1 MTMTVNPYQGFTS
14 DVIKDPKRFV
24 GRTDVIKNC
33 IDAINAP
40 LSMIALFG
48 KRGIGKS
55 SLLRQI
61 QSMANGEYGLPKFSG
76 LSHLIPKRPRKYLTV
91 YYQCDSLIKN
101 INELI
106 ERLLNDQDEEDGLLR
121 LVPNDGK
128 DIVEF
133 TRTKGVKGGVDLK
146 VVNWGAHGT
155 ESSKYAKTVPGN
167 SIQTFRNYIQ
177 SVLAHQVRRLNYD
190 GLLFILDEFDVIQDK
205 QGMASLI
212 KSLSGE
218 NVKFCIC
225 GIANSISA
233 LVADHE
239 SLNRLL
245 REGSIPLQ
253 PMPDFEIKEIFH
265 RAEQLFEGAVTF
277 DDATVNRIAN
287 ASCGYPYFAQMI
299 GVECVKSLSDAFS
312 NVDEAIYSN
321 VESQISSGAS
331 FPDLEAQYITAAGES
346 EGRKWLLYLL
356 ANQDEDNVL
365 FNDDIGRVV
374 LSKARKDA
382 EQLGVEYV
390 DQLLPRLVDKQYGGV
405 LLKDQS
411 RRGLY
416 EFKDPLFRL
425 YVRIRNV

>member
-1 MTMTVNPYQGFTS
+1 MAIDPYQGFTS

-24 GRTDVIKNC
+24 GRVDVIKNC

-40 LSMIALFG
+40 LSMIAVFG

-76 LSHLIPKRPRKYLTV
+76 LAHLIPKRPRKYLTV

-128 DIVEF
+128 NIVEF

-146 VVNWGAHGT
+146 VVNWGVHGT
-155 ESSKYAKTVPGN
+155 EASKYAKTVPGN

-177 SVLAHQVRRLNYD
+177 SILTHQVKRLNYD

-205 QGMASLI
+205 QGMASMI

-218 NVKFCIC
+218 HVKFCIC
-225 GIANSISA
+225 GIANSISS

-245 REGSIPLQ
+245 REGSIPLR
-253 PMPDFEIKEIFH
+253 PMPDYEIKEIFR
-265 RAEQLFEGAVTF
+265 RAEQLFEGAVIF
-277 DDATVNRIAN
+277 DDTAVNKIADS
-287 ASCGYPYFAQMI
+287 SCGYPYFAQMI
-299 GVECVKSLSDAFS
+299 GVECVKKLKNDVTV
-312 NVDEAIYSN
+312 VDEAVYSD
-321 VESQISSGAS
+321 VGKQISSGVS
-331 FPDLEAQYITAAGES
+331 FPDLEAQYIRAAGES
-346 EGRKWLLYLL
+346 DGRKWLLYLL

-374 LSKARKDA
+374 LSKARKEA

-390 DQLLPRLVDKQYGGV
+390 DQLLPRLIDKQYGGV
-405 LLKDQS
+405 LIKDQS

-425 YVRIRNV
+425 YVRIREI